1 MQTAEPGNGE
11 FAGESSSANDL
22 ERLKELLVGEE
33 LGALDAM
40 QARIAHL
47 DRTQHELPARLPDA
61 IEDAQLGTGSAR
73 MAQALA
79 QPVTQALGAAV
90 RENRQIIVDV
100 LFPVIGPAIRKAI
113 AEALRNLVA
122 DLNGAIESSLSVRG
136 MRWRIEAWRTGV
148 PYAQI
153 VLKHTLTYRIDHV
166 FLIERESG
174 LVLDRQSAPGLE
186 DLDGDAI
193 AGMLTAIG
201 EFVHDSVGRSGG
213 NTLDSARVGE
223 RVLWVVQ
230 GPRANLACFIH
241 GVPPAGLH
249 AVLEQRLEEIHTHLG
264 DVGDGGGIDDAWRN
278 SLQPDQLARAAS
290 EAEPRQRTKAAR
302 WPLLLVLLTVL
313 GLLAWF
319 AVRSERWNANVE
331 ALRSRLSAHPGFLLT
346 GIEERGRDALIVR
359 GMLDPDAEP
368 PNVSA
373 GSATSGAVPVE
384 LVTVGYVSTDDAV
397 IARRARR
404 LLVAPAGVQVTA
416 RDGVL
421 ALEGHA
427 AASWIDA
434 ARERAAWVAGVREVR
449 IAVTPDVDEAAIA
462 RERFD
467 VLLRSIPLQ
476 RVTFARDLEPVAGA
490 DATVEQIARDALEAN
505 SLAGRIGEPIEW
517 IAVGTNDD
525 PGSAS
530 TNARLRAE
538 RARWLADAL
547 GERGVS
553 GIRSASDAEADVA
566 QIRQRGAFVRAAPRE
581 AQP

>member
-11 FAGESSSANDL
+11 LAGATSSANDL
-22 ERLKELLVGEE
+22 DRLKELLVGDE

-47 DRTQHELPARLPDA
+47 DRAQQELPARLPDA
-61 IEDAQLGTGSAR
+61 IEDAQVGAGSAR

-136 MRWRIEAWRTGV
+136 MRWRIEAWRSGV

-201 EFVHDSVGRSGG
+201 EFVHDSVGRGGG

-223 RVLWVVQ
+223 HVLWVVQ

-249 AVLEQRLEEIHTHLG
+249 AVLERRLEEIHTHLG
-264 DVGDGGGIDDAWRN
+264 DVDDGGGIDDAWRS

-290 EAEPRQRTKAAR
+290 EAEPPARTKTAR
-302 WPLLLVLLTVL
+302 WPLLLILLAGL
-313 GLLAWF
+313 GLLTWF
-319 AVRSERWNANVE
+319 FVRSERWNANIE
-331 ALRSRLSAHPGFLLT
+331 ALRTRLSAHPGFLLT
-346 GIEERGRDALIVR
+346 DIEERGRDALIVR
-359 GMLDPDAEP
+359 GMLDPDADP
-368 PNVSA
+368 LDASVGSSVPVQL
-373 GSATSGAVPVE
+373 SAT
-384 LVTVGYVSTDDAV
+384 GYVSTDDTV
-397 IARRARR
+397 TTRRARR
-404 LLVAPAGVQVTA
+404 LLAAPPSVQVTV

-421 ALEGHA
+421 ALDGRA
-427 AASWIDA
+427 DATWIEA
-434 ARERAAWVAGVREVR
+434 AREHAAWIAGVRDVR
-449 IAVTPDVDEAAIA
+449 IAVAPNVDEAALA

-467 VLLRSIPLQ
+467 ALMKSIPLL
-476 RVTFARDLEPVAGA
+476 RVTFVRDLEPVAGIE
-490 DATVEQIARDALEAN
+490 ATVDEIARDAREAGEI
-505 SLAGRIGEPIEW
+505 AGRLGKRTEW

-530 TNARLRAE
+530 INARLRGD

-547 GERGVS
+547 GARGIANV
-553 GIRSASDAEADVA
+553 RSAGDAEFDVSA
-566 QIRQRGAFVRAAPRE
+566 IRQRGAFLRAAPRE

>member
-11 FAGESSSANDL
+11 FAGATSSASDL
-22 ERLKELLVGEE
+22 DRLKELLVGDE

-40 QARIAHL
+40 QARISHL
-47 DRTQHELPARLPDA
+47 DRRQHELPARLPDA
-61 IEDAQLGTGSAR
+61 IEDAQVGAGSAR

-136 MRWRIEAWRTGV
+136 MRWRIEAWRSGV

-201 EFVHDSVGRSGG
+201 EFVHDSVGRGGG

-223 RVLWVVQ
+223 HVLWVVQ

-264 DVGDGGGIDDAWRN
+264 DVGDGGGIDDAWRS
-278 SLQPDQLARAAS
+278 SLQPDQLARAAG
-290 EAEPRQRTKAAR
+290 EVEPPRRTKPAR
-302 WPLLLVLLTVL
+302 WPLLLILLAVL
-313 GLLAWF
+313 GLLGWF

-331 ALRSRLSAHPGFLLT
+331 ALRARLSAHPGFLLT
-346 GIEERGRDALIVR
+346 DIEERGRDALIVR

-368 PNVSA
+368 LDVSA
-373 GSATSGAVPVE
+373 GSSVPVQ
-384 LVTVGYVSTDDAV
+384 LSSAGYISTDDTV

-404 LLVAPAGVQVTA
+404 LLAAPPSVQVA
-416 RDGVL
+416 VRDGVL
-421 ALEGHA
+421 ALDGRA
-427 AASWIDA
+427 DASWIEA
-434 ARERAAWVAGVREVR
+434 AREHAAWIAGVRDVR
-449 IAVTPDVDEAAIA
+449 IAVTPNVDETALA

-467 VLLRSIPLQ
+467 ALMKSIPLL
-476 RVTFARDLEPVAGA
+476 RVTFVRDLEPVTGIET
-490 DATVEQIARDALEAN
+490 TVDGIARDAREAGE
-505 SLAGRIGEPIEW
+505 LAGRIGKRIEW

-530 TNARLRAE
+530 INARLRGD

-547 GERGVS
+547 GARGVANV
-553 GIRSASDAEADVA
+553 RSAGDAEFDVSA
-566 QIRQRGAFVRAAPRE
+566 IRQRGAFLRAALRE

>member
-11 FAGESSSANDL
+11 LAGATSSANDL
-22 ERLKELLVGEE
+22 DRLKELLVGDE

-47 DRTQHELPARLPDA
+47 DRAQQELPARLPDA
-61 IEDAQLGTGSAR
+61 IEDAQVGAGSAR

-136 MRWRIEAWRTGV
+136 MRWRIEAWRSGV

-201 EFVHDSVGRSGG
+201 EFVHDSVGRGGG

-223 RVLWVVQ
+223 HVLWVVQ

-249 AVLEQRLEEIHTHLG
+249 AVLERRLEEIHTHLG
-264 DVGDGGGIDDAWRN
+264 DVDDGGGIDDAWRS

-290 EAEPRQRTKAAR
+290 EAEPPARTKPAR
-302 WPLLLVLLTVL
+302 WPLLLILLAGL
-313 GLLAWF
+313 GLLTWF
-319 AVRSERWNANVE
+319 FVRSERWNANIE
-331 ALRSRLSAHPGFLLT
+331 ALRGRLSAHPGFLLT
-346 GIEERGRDALIVR
+346 DIEERGRDALIVR
-359 GMLDPDAEP
+359 GMLDPDADP
-368 PNVSA
+368 LDASVGSSVPVQL
-373 GSATSGAVPVE
+373 SAT
-384 LVTVGYVSTDDAV
+384 GYVSTDDTV
-397 IARRARR
+397 TTRRARR
-404 LLVAPAGVQVTA
+404 LLAAPPSVQVTV

-421 ALEGHA
+421 ALDGRA
-427 AASWIDA
+427 DATWIEA
-434 ARERAAWVAGVREVR
+434 AREHAAWIAGVRDVR
-449 IAVTPDVDEAAIA
+449 IAVTPNVDEAALA

-467 VLLRSIPLQ
+467 ALMKSIPLL
-476 RVTFARDLEPVAGA
+476 RVTFVRDLEPVAGIE
-490 DATVEQIARDALEAN
+490 ATVDEIARDAREAGEI
-505 SLAGRIGEPIEW
+505 AGRLGKRTEW

-530 TNARLRAE
+530 INARLRGD

-547 GERGVS
+547 RARGVANV
-553 GIRSASDAEADVA
+553 RSAGDAEFDVSA
-566 QIRQRGAFVRAAPRE
+566 IRQRGAFLRAAPRE
-581 AQP
+581 TQP

>member
-11 FAGESSSANDL
+11 LAGATSSANDL
-22 ERLKELLVGEE
+22 DRLKELLVGDE

-47 DRTQHELPARLPDA
+47 DRAQQELPARLPDA
-61 IEDAQLGTGSAR
+61 IEDAQVGAGSAR

-136 MRWRIEAWRTGV
+136 MRWRIEAWRSGV

-201 EFVHDSVGRSGG
+201 EFVHDSVGRGGG

-223 RVLWVVQ
+223 HVLWVVQ

-249 AVLEQRLEEIHTHLG
+249 AVLERRLEEIHTHLG
-264 DVGDGGGIDDAWRN
+264 DVDDGGGIDDAWRS

-290 EAEPRQRTKAAR
+290 EAEPRQRTKTAR
-302 WPLLLVLLTVL
+302 WPLLLILLAGL
-313 GLLAWF
+313 GLLTWF
-319 AVRSERWNANVE
+319 FVRSERWNANIE
-331 ALRSRLSAHPGFLLT
+331 ALRTRLSAHPGFLLT
-346 GIEERGRDALIVR
+346 DIEERGRDALIVR
-359 GMLDPDAEP
+359 GMLDPDADP
-368 PNVSA
+368 LDASVGSSVPVQL
-373 GSATSGAVPVE
+373 SAT
-384 LVTVGYVSTDDAV
+384 GYVSTDDTV
-397 IARRARR
+397 TTRRARR
-404 LLVAPAGVQVTA
+404 LLAAPPSVQVA
-416 RDGVL
+416 VRDGVL
-421 ALEGHA
+421 ALDGRA
-427 AASWIDA
+427 DATWIEA
-434 ARERAAWVAGVREVR
+434 AREHAAWIAGVRDVR
-449 IAVTPDVDEAAIA
+449 IAVTPNVDEAALA

-467 VLLRSIPLQ
+467 ALMKSIPLL
-476 RVTFARDLEPVAGA
+476 RVTFVRDLEPVAGIE
-490 DATVEQIARDALEAN
+490 ATVDEIARDAREAGEI
-505 SLAGRIGEPIEW
+505 AGRLGKRTEW

-530 TNARLRAE
+530 INARLRGD

-547 GERGVS
+547 GARGVANV
-553 GIRSASDAEADVA
+553 RSAGDAEFDVSA
-566 QIRQRGAFVRAAPRE
+566 IRQRGAFLRAAPRE
-581 AQP
+581 TQP

>member
-11 FAGESSSANDL
+11 FAGEGPSASDL
-22 ERLKELLVGEE
+22 DRLKELLVGEE

-47 DRTQHELPARLPDA
+47 DRKQHELPARLPDA
-61 IEDAQLGTGSAR
+61 IEDAQVGEGSAR

-186 DLDGDAI
+186 ELDADAI

-201 EFVHDSVGRSGG
+201 EFVHDSVGRGGG

-223 RVLWVVQ
+223 HVLWVLQ

-241 GVPPAGLH
+241 GVPPTGLH

-278 SLQPDQLARAAS
+278 SLRPDQLARAAS
-290 EAEPRQRTKAAR
+290 EAEAESPRRTATAR
-302 WPLLLVLLTVL
+302 WPLLLIMLAVL
-313 GLLAWF
+313 GLLTWF
-319 AVRSERWNANVE
+319 FVRNERWNANVE
-331 ALRSRLSAHPGFLLT
+331 ALRARLSAHPGFLLT
-346 GIEERGRDALIVR
+346 GIDERGRDALIVR
-359 GMLDPDAEP
+359 GLLDPDAQP
-368 PNVSA
+368 LDVSA
-373 GSATSGAVPVE
+373 GSTVPVQ
-384 LVTVGYVSTDDAV
+384 LSAAGYVSTDDAV
-397 IARRARR
+397 IARRAHR
-404 LLVAPAGVQVTA
+404 LLAAPPSVQVVV

-421 ALEGHA
+421 GLDGRAD
-427 AASWIDA
+427 ASWIEA
-434 ARERAAWVAGVREVR
+434 AHEHAAWIAGVRDVR
-449 IAVTPDVDEAAIA
+449 IAVTPSVDEAALA

-467 VLLRSIPLQ
+467 ALVKSIPLL
-476 RVTFARDLEPVAGA
+476 RVTFVRDLEPVAGVE
-490 DATVEQIARDALEAN
+490 ATVDQVARDAREAAE
-505 SLAGRIGEPIEW
+505 LAKGIGKRIEW

-530 TNARLRAE
+530 INARLRGD
-538 RARWLADAL
+538 RARWLAEAL
-547 GERGVS
+547 SARGVANV
-553 GIRSASDAEADVA
+553 RSAGDAEFDVA
-566 QIRQRGAFVRAAPRE
+566 AIRQRGAFLRAALRE

>member
-11 FAGESSSANDL
+11 LAGATSSANDL
-22 ERLKELLVGEE
+22 DRLKELLVGDE

-47 DRTQHELPARLPDA
+47 DRAQQELPARLPDA
-61 IEDAQLGTGSAR
+61 IEDAQVGAGSAR

-136 MRWRIEAWRTGV
+136 MRWRIEAWRSGV

-201 EFVHDSVGRSGG
+201 EFVHDSVGRGGG

-223 RVLWVVQ
+223 HVLWVVQ

-249 AVLEQRLEEIHTHLG
+249 AVLERRLEEIHTHLG
-264 DVGDGGGIDDAWRN
+264 DVDDGGGIDDAWRS
-278 SLQPDQLARAAS
+278 SLQPDQLARAVS
-290 EAEPRQRTKAAR
+290 EAEPPARTKTAR
-302 WPLLLVLLTVL
+302 WPLLLILLAGL
-313 GLLAWF
+313 GLLTWF
-319 AVRSERWNANVE
+319 FVRSERWNANIE
-331 ALRSRLSAHPGFLLT
+331 ALRTRLSAHPGFLLT
-346 GIEERGRDALIVR
+346 DIEERGRDALIVR
-359 GMLDPDAEP
+359 GMLDPDADP
-368 PNVSA
+368 LDASVGSSVPVQL
-373 GSATSGAVPVE
+373 SAT
-384 LVTVGYVSTDDAV
+384 GYVSTDDTV
-397 IARRARR
+397 TTRRARR
-404 LLVAPAGVQVTA
+404 LLAAPPSVQVTV

-421 ALEGHA
+421 ALDGRA
-427 AASWIDA
+427 DATWIEA
-434 ARERAAWVAGVREVR
+434 AREHAAWIAGVRDVR
-449 IAVTPDVDEAAIA
+449 IAVAPNVDEAALA

-467 VLLRSIPLQ
+467 ALMKSIPLL
-476 RVTFARDLEPVAGA
+476 RVTFVRDLEPVAGIE
-490 DATVEQIARDALEAN
+490 ATVDEIARDAREAGEI
-505 SLAGRIGEPIEW
+505 AGRLGKRTEW

-530 TNARLRAE
+530 INARLRGD

-547 GERGVS
+547 GARGVANV
-553 GIRSASDAEADVA
+553 RSAGDAEFDVSA
-566 QIRQRGAFVRAAPRE
+566 IRQRGAFLRAAPRE
-581 AQP
+581 TQP